1 MSNPLTE
8 IESRTIDFLRP
19 LLAIMVVGLHVRP
32 YYYDGTELFA
42 DGLYDA
48 SVIVIFRVL
57 FSLAVPAFFLI
68 SGYLFFRN
76 LENWDITIWK
86 GKIHKRAK
94 TLLGPYLLWNL
105 IAFLGFIIT
114 RKAGQIIKGNSPVDL
129 ISLLNE
135 RGWIRIFWDRCL
147 YGVIHPDKTNL
158 LGLTVSA
165 GTPMNEPT
173 WFLRDLIVVILFTP
187 LIHFLIRKTG
197 RLFILITGIL
207 FCIDL
212 WIPFPGF
219 SSKSFF
225 LFSVGAWFS
234 INGRNMLDC
243 FRRFRTTGYVISLL
257 LLFAASVS
265 FNSNEWVYCISFRLF
280 IICGVPALFCLVS
293 GFLSGKESR
302 SEYPKPEFVDSSF
315 FIYLIHTVLITDAVH
330 WLLSY
335 IPVSDKSILMFAM
348 LIINTILVYLL
359 CHCIYLLLKLYLP
372 GVLSVLTGDRTISKK
387 Q

>member
-1 MSNPLTE
+1 MTKPLSE

-19 LLAIMVVGLHVRP
+19 LLALMVVGLHVRP
-32 YYYDGTELFA
+32 YYSDGAELFTS
-42 DGLYDA
+42 GLYDA
-48 SVIVIFRVL
+48 TVITVFRVL

-76 LENWDITIWK
+76 LENWDVTIWK
-86 GKIHKRAK
+86 RKILKRAK
-94 TLLGPYLLWNL
+94 TLLGPYIIWNF

-129 ISLLNE
+129 ISLLDE

-147 YGVIHPDKTNL
+147 YGAIHPPRTNL
-158 LGLTVSA
+158 LGITVFG

-173 WFLRDLIVVILFTP
+173 WFIRDLMVVILFTP
-187 LIHFLIRKTG
+187 LIHYLIRKTG

-225 LFSVGAWFS
+225 MFSLGAWFS

-243 FRRFRTTGYVISLL
+243 FKQFALPTYILSFI

-265 FNSNEWVYCISFRLF
+265 FNCNEWVYGVVSRLF
-280 IICGVPALFCLVS
+280 IIVGVPALFCAVS
-293 GFLSGKESR
+293 SALSGKKGHDQDARTEL
-302 SEYPKPEFVDSSF
+302 VHSSF
-315 FIYLIHTVLITDAVH
+315 FIYLIHTVLVTDAVH
-330 WLLSY
+330 WILSL
-335 IPVSDKSILMFAM
+335 IPITSDKGLFQFSM
-348 LIINTILVYLL
+348 LVVNTILVFLL
-359 CHCIYLLLKLYLP
+359 CHCVYLLLKRYFP
-372 GVLSVLTGDRTISKK
+372 RVLVLLTGKRN
-387 Q
+387 